1 MKTREDVLTILRKH
15 KAELQRKY
23 PLSSIELF
31 GSYARNEQNTN
42 SDVDVMVE
50 FSEPVGIEF
59 VDLLI
64 ELEAILGQPVDLIN
78 KKSLRPRLK
87 PFIEPDLIT
96 V

>member
-1 MKTREDVLTILRKH
+1 MTTREEILTTLRKH
-15 KAELQRKY
+15 KPELQRKY

-31 GSYARNEQNTN
+31 GSYARNEQNAE

-64 ELEAILGQPVDLIN
+64 ELEAILGKPVDLIT
-78 KKSLRPRLK
+78 KKSIRPKLRS
-87 PFIEPDLIT
+87 FIEPDLIT